1 MTIDITMMNMADY
14 DDMIA
19 LWQATEG
26 VDVGESDAPEK
37 VSAYLERNPTTCFV
51 ARDNSV
57 LIGTLQ
63 CGYDGRRGYLNHM
76 AVADSHRRLGIGKA
90 LESKAMEA
98 LTELGVTKCIL
109 FVYESNVNG
118 MAFWR
123 KLGWR
128 CGDELGVKVMT
139 RRQ

>member
-1 MTIDITMMNMADY
+1 
-14 DDMIA
+14 
-19 LWQATEG
+19 
-26 VDVGESDAPEK
+26 
-37 VSAYLERNPTTCFV
+37 
-51 ARDNSV
+51 
-57 LIGTLQ
+57 
-63 CGYDGRRGYLNHM
+63 M

-118 MAFWR
+118 MAFRR